1 MIDRRARRVAG
12 AVLSPVLRNERAVVK
27 DVNDIQAR
35 IGPGN
40 VLLPSVQVT
49 TDQPVAVSAK
59 RQIARKLR
67 MELTVLAV
75 ARTEG
80 VATTQRVELI
90 LSDYALPKG
99 HGVQFIKEIRS
110 RSGKVPIVLL
120 TNYAM
125 PHMHQEALAAGANET
140 ASKAMGIEILGEM
153 LEKYGV

>member
-1 MIDRRARRVAG
+1 MRILVLEDDVLTAKSLKSMLGALGHETLLAYTVEDGVRIFEAG
-12 AVLSPVLRNERAVVK
+12 
-27 DVNDIQAR
+27 
-35 IGPGN
+35 G
-40 VLLPSVQVT
+40 
-49 TDQPVAVSAK
+49 
-59 RQIARKLR
+59 
-67 MELTVLAV
+67 
-75 ARTEG
+75 
-80 VATTQRVELI
+80 VELI